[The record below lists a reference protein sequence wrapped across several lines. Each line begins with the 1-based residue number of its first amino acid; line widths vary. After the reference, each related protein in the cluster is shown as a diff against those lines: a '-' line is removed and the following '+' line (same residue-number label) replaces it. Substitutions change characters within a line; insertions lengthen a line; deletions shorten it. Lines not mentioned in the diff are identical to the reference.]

1 MLSNVR
7 LTSEEKM
14 YNQKTV
20 ADARLTMQVG
30 HRARNEGLYFPA
42 RLIFAKATGGPSS
55 ELSNFMT
62 LRFFTPNL
70 SESDIPV
77 RIKVLHVKTCI
88 NNRSGTNI

>member
-42 RLIFAKATGGPSS
+42 QLIFAKATGGS
-55 ELSNFMT
+55 
-62 LRFFTPNL
+62 
-70 SESDIPV
+70 
-77 RIKVLHVKTCI
+77 
-88 NNRSGTNI
+88 